1 VPTLTFVPP
10 EVFEST
16 WRSAKGTPEERAAA
30 FADLARINTLSMVM
44 QAGSGHLGS
53 SFSALDIVSW
63 LYLTRLDVYGGGAR
77 DALAGTFFSSKG
89 HDAPGVYAVL
99 TATRRLDPA
108 LVHRLRRLDGLPG
121 HPDVHTPWIEA
132 NTGSLGM
139 GISKAKGMIEAD
151 RLLGT
156 PRPVYVMT
164 GDGELQE
171 GQNWEA
177 LQGAANRGLSE
188 LTVIVDHNKI
198 QSDTW
203 VRRVSDLGDLVA
215 KFSAFGWAVRRCSGH
230 DLAAVADAVAALEAD
245 PRPGILVADTVKGSG
260 VSFMEHFEAG
270 GDFYPFHSGA
280 PSEAHYAG
288 ALAEITVRA
297 TDRLNGLGVELETC
311 HVEVPSRTV
320 AGGGKLV
327 DAWATALVQR
337 AGRDDTIVALDGDL
351 LLDTGLTEFSRR
363 FPDRFIECGIAEQDM
378 VSQAGGLALRGLR
391 PVVHSFAS
399 FLSGRPH
406 EQVLTNSTEGTK
418 ILYVGSL
425 AGIVP
430 GGPGHSHQAVTDVAS
445 FAAVHGLAVVEPG
458 HPDEVAPMLDL
469 LLDDHPGSAYVRLT
483 SPPIELGFAWPDEKP
498 RIGVGTRLRQGTD
511 VTLVGAGPVVLRE
524 AWAAADLLD
533 AQGMSAGV
541 VAMPWANRLDET
553 WWREILDAAPYL
565 VVVENH
571 LPAGGLGAHLLTRTA
586 LAGWS
591 GRICHLAVA
600 DVPRSGANDEILRA
614 HGLDGPSIAASVVA
628 GTTRTR

>member
-1 VPTLTFVPP
+1 V
-10 EVFEST
+10 
-16 WRSAKGTPEERAAA
+16 SA
-30 FADLARINTLSMVM
+30 
-44 QAGSGHLGS
+44 
-53 SFSALDIVSW
+53 
-63 LYLTRLDVYGGGAR
+63 
-77 DALAGTFFSSKG
+77 
-89 HDAPGVYAVL
+89 
-99 TATRRLDPA
+99 
-108 LVHRLRRLDGLPG
+108 
-121 HPDVHTPWIEA
+121 
-132 NTGSLGM
+132 
-139 GISKAKGMIEAD
+139 
-151 RLLGT
+151 
-156 PRPVYVMT
+156 
-164 GDGELQE
+164 
-171 GQNWEA
+171 
-177 LQGAANRGLSE
+177 
-188 LTVIVDHNKI
+188 
-198 QSDTW
+198 
-203 VRRVSDLGDLVA
+203 LGDLVA

-230 DLAAVADAVAALEAD
+230 DLAAVADAVGALEAD

-297 TDRLNGLGVELETC
+297 TDRLNGLGVELETRQ
-311 HVEVPSRTV
+311 VEVPSRTA

-327 DAWATALVQR
+327 DAWATALVER

-418 ILYVGSL
+418 IVYVGSL

-445 FAAVHGLAVVEPG
+445 FAAVHGLVVVEPG
-458 HPDEVAPMLDL
+458 HPDQVAPMLDL

-483 SPPIELGFAWPDEKP
+483 SPPVELGFPWPDEKP

-511 VTLVGAGPVVLRE
+511 VTLVGSGPVVLRE
-524 AWAAADLLD
+524 AWAAADLLN
-533 AQGMSAGV
+533 AHGMSAGV

-553 WWREILDAAPYL
+553 WWRQILDAAPYL

-571 LPAGGLGAHLLTRTA
+571 LPAGGLGAHLLARTA
-586 LAGWS
+586 LAGWT
-591 GRICHLAVA
+591 GRIGHIAVV

>member
-1 VPTLTFVPP
+1 VPALTFVPP

-16 WRSAKGTPEERAAA
+16 WHSEKGTPEERAAA
-30 FADLARINTLSMVM
+30 FADLARLNTLSMVM

-63 LYLTRLDVYGGGAR
+63 VYLTRLDVYGGDSA
-77 DALAGTFFSSKG
+77 AELAGTFFSSKG

-121 HPDVHTPWIEA
+121 HPDVHTPWVEA

-156 PRPVYVMT
+156 SRPVYVMT

-203 VRRVSDLGDLVA
+203 VRRVSDLGDLEA
-215 KFSAFGWAVRRCSGH
+215 KFSAFGWAVRRCNGH
-230 DLAAVADAVAALEAD
+230 DLAAVADAVTELERD
-245 PRPGILVADTVKGSG
+245 PRPGVLVADTVKGSG
-260 VSFMEHFEAG
+260 VSFMEEFAQD

-280 PSEAHYAG
+280 PSEGDYTL
-288 ALAEITVRA
+288 ALGEITERA
-297 TDRLNGLGVELETC
+297 TDRLNHLGVDLTTFQ
-311 HVEVPSRTV
+311 VDVPARSATTG
-320 AGGGKLV
+320 AKLV
-327 DAWATALVQR
+327 DAWAAALVER
-337 AGRDDTIVALDGDL
+337 AARDDTVVALDGDL

-418 ILYVGSL
+418 IVYVGSL
-425 AGIVP
+425 AGVVP

-445 FAAVHGLAVVEPG
+445 FAAVHGLVVVEPG
-458 HPDEVAPMLDL
+458 HPDEIAPMLDL
-469 LLDDHPGSAYVRLT
+469 LLDEHPGSAYVRLT
-483 SPPIELGFAWPDEKP
+483 SPPVALGFTWPDEAP
-498 RIGVGTRLRQGTD
+498 RIGVGTRLRPGTD
-511 VTLVGAGPVVLRE
+511 VTLVGAGPIVLRE
-524 AWAAADLLD
+524 LWAAAAELERR
-533 AQGMSAGV
+533 GVSAGV
-541 VAMPWANRLDET
+541 VAMPWANTLDDG
-553 WWREILDAAPYL
+553 WWREVLDTADQL

-571 LPAGGLGAHLLTRTA
+571 VPAGGLGSHLLTRTA
-586 LAGWS
+586 LARWTGS
-591 GRICHLAVA
+591 CTHVA
-600 DVPRSGANDEILRA
+600 IGEVPASGANEEVLAR
-614 HGLDGPSIAASVVA
+614 HGLDAQSIAAAVEKERA
-628 GTTRTR
+628 GR